1 MVRIWNAST
10 GEGRAASKVGLSY
23 TMSAKLRQKK
33 KLAEVLPYT
42 DSSVSFLLLTR
53 VTASEDQ
60 REIRK
65 QHGGLPGLGT
75 MTKAQKDTY

>member
-1 MVRIWNAST
+1 MPAL
-10 GEGRAASKVGLSY
+10 GRAASKVSLSY
-23 TMSAKLRQKK
+23 TMNAKLGQK

-42 DSSVSFLLLTR
+42 DSSVPFLLLTR

-75 MTKAQKDTY
+75 MTKAQKDTH